1 MLAGEKEG
9 MMNSTLFKIM
19 NIGTYI
25 LGIFALL
32 MLIAKIFF
40 HYFSNDDVIALVLV
54 SVILK
59 LLMLRFPPHR
69 KGGSA

>member
-1 MLAGEKEG
+1 
-9 MMNSTLFKIM
+9 MNSTLFRII

-25 LGIFALL
+25 LGVAALFI
-32 MLIAKIFF
+32 LIAKVFF
-40 HYFSNDDVIALVLV
+40 HYFSNDDVIALVFV
-54 SVILK
+54 AIILK